1 MPEIHV
7 DHISAS
13 YRTPHGATPALAD
26 VHLTV
31 PRGTVCAVIGP
42 SGCGK
47 STLLKAIAGLLTPSV
62 GESRDEGHAASLMA
76 GRVTIGGAP
85 VNPRQQSIG
94 YMQQNYGLL
103 PWDTVEQNVRL
114 ACRIKGKPVDE
125 AVFHTLCAK
134 LGIENLLDRY
144 PRALS
149 GGQQQRVSL
158 ARVFLLRPDILLMD
172 EPFSALDAITREEM
186 QEVFLHL
193 WQESQVTTVLVTHYV
208 EEALYLGQHIVLMS
222 PHPGTIARVIEN
234 PLAGD
239 EAARGSRAFQQR
251 SQELR
256 AAIRQMIRRENG
268 ADGRMTGPARQNRQA
283 EPAGQ
288 DGPDGKGAE

>member
-158 ARVFLLRPDILLMD
+158 ARV
-172 EPFSALDAITREEM
+172 
-186 QEVFLHL
+186 
-193 WQESQVTTVLVTHYV
+193 
-208 EEALYLGQHIVLMS
+208 
-222 PHPGTIARVIEN
+222 IEN

-268 ADGRMTGPARQNRQA
+268 ADGRMTGPARQNSQA

-288 DGPDGKGAE
+288 DGPDGKGAA